1 MSAPQLA
8 CYGRLGRDPRTPKTR
23 TGKPMT
29 TASPSVH
36 VKARERWADDAEA
49 TSWLGVVAFGRV
61 AEGLDC
67 RRSGVQLS
75 ASGRLQLSR
84 YKATDG
90 TTRKG
95 WQCVADA
102 VVSARSARP
111 GGGKRSTGAK
121 QRQGRSPAPSDTQC
135 PPSTTPSGSEP
146 VR

>member
-8 CYGRLGRDPRTPKTR
+8 CYGRRGREPRTPETR

-29 TASPSVH
+29 TASPGVYA
-36 VKARERWADDAEA
+36 KARERGADNAEA

-61 AEGLDC
+61 AEGLAC
-67 RRSGVQLS
+67 RRSGVQVS

-90 TTRKG
+90 TAREG

-102 VVSARSARP
+102 MVSARSARP
-111 GGGKRSTGAK
+111 GGGKRSTGRK
-121 QRQGRSPAPSDTQC
+121 QRQGRSPAPSRTRC
-135 PPSTTPSGSEP
+135 PPRRPIGF
-146 VR
+146 